1 MLAIMITRQVLVR
14 ALLAVAWLGAG
25 CSDDAPGD
33 RVDAGAPGGMDP
45 LAETL
50 AGIEG
55 VVSVDERGPIGSYR
69 QFEIRFEQPV
79 DHGDLAGPRFT
90 QKLTLLHRDVAAPMV
105 LASTGYHDF
114 LSPSRTEPTTL
125 LDANQIVI
133 EHRYFGE
140 SRPEP
145 LDWAYLDIAQAA
157 SDHHRV
163 VTAFEP
169 LYPGAWISTGAS
181 KGGSASVFHRRF
193 YPGDVDGTIAYVAP
207 ISFEVGDTRYASFF
221 DELDQALGDD
231 CVERVRAVQ
240 RRALI
245 ERDAL
250 EEYFAGTGVTGGY
263 TFERM
268 GGLSRAFETA
278 VVELEWTFW
287 QYWGVGS
294 CPLVPDAVDSTD
306 VVAGFIDL
314 TGVLGSMSDQQLEVF
329 EPYYYQSGTEM
340 GYPGV
345 PFEHLA
351 DLLRFDYEAGFELV
365 LPDGLDP
372 IPAHDPAP
380 MRDVA
385 DWLASEGERIL
396 FVYGAHDPWTAG
408 QFELGQASDSYLYLA
423 PATNHGATIG
433 NLAEIDRQ
441 AALEA
446 LSAWAGSPGQPAAVR
461 AVEIPALQAASAVP
475 RPRLGL

>member
-1 MLAIMITRQVLVR
+1 MLAIMMTRQAFAF
-14 ALLAVAWLGAG
+14 ALLAVFGAG
-25 CSDDAPGD
+25 CSNDAAPGD
-33 RVDAGAPGGMDP
+33 RVDAAVPDGMDP

-55 VVSVDERGPIGSYR
+55 VASVDELVPIESYR

-90 QKLTLLHRDVAAPMV
+90 QKLTLLHRDAAAPVV
-105 LASTGYHDF
+105 LVSTGYHDF
-114 LSPSRTEPTTL
+114 LSPFRTEPTTL

-157 SDHHRV
+157 ADHHRV
-163 VTAFEP
+163 VAAFEP

-181 KGGSASVFHRRF
+181 KGGSVSVFHRRF
-193 YPGDVDGTIAYVAP
+193 YPDDVDGTIAYVAP
-207 ISFEVGDTRYASFF
+207 ISFEAGDARYASFF
-221 DELDQALGDD
+221 DELDQSLGDDD
-231 CVERVRAVQ
+231 CVERVREVQ
-240 RRALI
+240 RRALL

-250 EEYFAGTGVTGGY
+250 EEYFAGQSVMWGY
-263 TFERM
+263 EFERM

-287 QYWGVGS
+287 QYMGVGV
-294 CPLVPDAVDSTD
+294 CDLVPEAEDSID
-306 VVAGFIDL
+306 VIAGFIDI
-314 TGVLGSMSDQQLEVF
+314 TGVMGSMSDQQIAAF
-329 EPYYYQSGTEM
+329 EPYYYQARTEM

-345 PFEHLA
+345 PFEHVA
-351 DLLRFDYEAGFELV
+351 DLLQFDYDAGFELL
-365 LPDGLDP
+365 LPDGLEP
-372 IPAHDPAP
+372 IPAYDPAL

-385 DWLASEGERIL
+385 DWLAGEGGRIL

-408 QFELGQASDSYLYLA
+408 QFALGQASDSYLYLA
-423 PATNHGATIG
+423 PAVNHGATIG
-433 NLAEIDRQ
+433 NLAEVDRQ

-461 AVEIPALQAASAVP
+461 AVEITPLQAPSAVP